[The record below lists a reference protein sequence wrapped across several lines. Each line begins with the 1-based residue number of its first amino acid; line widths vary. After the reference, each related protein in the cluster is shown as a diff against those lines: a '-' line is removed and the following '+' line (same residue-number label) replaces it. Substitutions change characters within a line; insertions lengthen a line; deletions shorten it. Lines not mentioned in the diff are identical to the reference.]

1 MAQVQITSSPTRI
14 SGLSMTLSAFT
25 GGDGVSG
32 VAGPLRHQLRC
43 DVKLPWSP
51 CQSSEDLDSTIGWKS
66 CGSLHSW
73 PQLFKRWIALS
84 TG

>member
-1 MAQVQITSSPTRI
+1 
-14 SGLSMTLSAFT
+14 MTLSAFT
-25 GGDGVSG
+25 GSDGVSG
-32 VAGPLRHQLRC
+32 VAGPLRRQLCR

-66 CGSLHSW
+66 CRSLHSCPSCSKGGW
-73 PQLFKRWIALS
+73 RYPPDKSLS

>member
-1 MAQVQITSSPTRI
+1 MYALHFSWHGESPNYIFSYQI

-32 VAGPLRHQLRC
+32 VAGPLRCQIRR

-66 CGSLHSW
+66 CRSLHS
-73 PQLFKRWIALS
+73 
-84 TG
+84 